1 MVTPQFSSMALT
13 PSLIWSLMNF
23 RRSSIRSSRSEKSAS
38 CGTRETWYF
47 HFLPVMP
54 WIISSVLGPS
64 SQLKPQLQMRSGA
77 AMVPVT

>member
-1 MVTPQFSSMALT
+1 MVKPVASSMALT
-13 PSLIWSLMNF
+13 PSFIWSLMNF
-23 RRSSIRSSRSEKSAS
+23 RLVHQVSRSEKSAS